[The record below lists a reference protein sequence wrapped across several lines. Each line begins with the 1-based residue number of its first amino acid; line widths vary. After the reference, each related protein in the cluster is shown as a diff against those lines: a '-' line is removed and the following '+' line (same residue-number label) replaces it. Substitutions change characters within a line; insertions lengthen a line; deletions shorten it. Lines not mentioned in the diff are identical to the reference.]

1 MTASTSSIRNA
12 VLLVPLAALAAC
24 SAGYY
29 EVPVETPLEPKLDI
43 SGFQRV
49 LVAGFVAGGSDE
61 VDTNL
66 ETARLLRS
74 QLRSNSEFQVIDA
87 DVLELTRVAEEQ
99 SAGTPEF
106 EALAGN
112 GETDAGETNGG
123 DDGSGE
129 RYSEDDLEIL
139 EHIFANASYW
149 QQLGE
154 EYQHP
159 LIVTGTVYFTPHQ
172 RSGMVTRQ
180 REVYDEFGRRR
191 VAPVR
196 AYRDRRG
203 YVLSPKFIFIDGR
216 TGATLY
222 TERHREEILYDAS
235 RNTPALSSYF
245 ELMDRLIPSFLSTLS
260 AETIKG
266 TRILLK

>member
-1 MTASTSSIRNA
+1 MTASTSSIHSA
-12 VLLVPLAALAAC
+12 VLLAALAGLTAC
-24 SAGYY
+24 ASYY
-29 EVPVETPLEPKLDI
+29 EIPVETPLEPKLDV
-43 SGFQRV
+43 SDFQRV

-87 DVLELTRVAEEQ
+87 DVLELTRVAEDQ
-99 SAGTPEF
+99 GQGAPEF
-106 EALAGN
+106 ETLADGGEGN
-112 GETDAGETNGG
+112 GDEEDA
-123 DDGSGE
+123 E
-129 RYSEDDLEIL
+129 RYSEEDLEVL

-149 QQLGE
+149 QELGE
-154 EYQHP
+154 EHQQP
-159 LIVTGTVYFTPHQ
+159 LIITGTVYFTPHQ

-180 REVYDEFGRRR
+180 REVYDEFGRRQ

-203 YVLSPKFIFIDGR
+203 YILSPKFIFIDGR

-245 ELMDRLIPSFLSTLS
+245 ELMDRLVPSFLGTLS
-260 AETIKG
+260 AESVKG

>member
-1 MTASTSSIRNA
+1 MTSSMSAIRNG
-12 VLLVPLAALAAC
+12 VLLATLAGLAAC
-24 SAGYY
+24 ANYY
-29 EVPVETPLEPKLDI
+29 EVPVETPLEPKLDV

-49 LVAGFVAGGSDE
+49 LVAGFVAGGSEE

-87 DVLELTRVAEEQ
+87 DVLELTRVAEDQ
-99 SAGTPEF
+99 AQGTPDF
-106 EALAGN
+106 ETLAGN
-112 GETDAGETNGG
+112 GEENG
-123 DDGSGE
+123 DEEESE
-129 RYSEDDLEIL
+129 RYSEEDLEVL

-149 QQLGE
+149 QELGE
-154 EYQHP
+154 EHQQP

-180 REVYDEFGRRR
+180 REVYDEFGRRA

-203 YVLSPKFIFIDGR
+203 YILSPKFIFIDGR

-222 TERHREEILYDAS
+222 TERHREEILYDAA

-245 ELMDRLIPSFLSTLS
+245 ELMDRLIPSFLGTLS
-260 AETIKG
+260 AESIKG